1 MKKNE
6 KEKRG
11 ETEQLHTA
19 CSKVH
24 EKDEKRRDERRE
36 DATAANAFRSQKDYR
51 EMPQMPTRSALK
63 SSKGNIT
70 DCDLDSAY

>member
-6 KEKRG
+6 KEKR
-11 ETEQLHTA
+11 EEAEQLRTA

-36 DATAANAFRSQKDYR
+36 DAVEGAFRIRKDYR
-51 EMPQMPTRSALK
+51 EMPRMPTRSALK